1 VPLLHQRKRKKKVE
15 DEALEEQGII
25 DPLANLEIDMQCFD
39 IPRLLSVYSDQG
51 GINWW
56 AKAWFNN
63 RSDGE
68 AAVSISKETALQF
81 WHDEIE
87 KETMLEEYFPKPMQA
102 YHQAIEQ
109 TKQQLI
115 EMQKNQQQVTV

>member
-1 VPLLHQRKRKKKVE
+1 MEQ
-15 DEALEEQGII
+15 QGII
-25 DPLANLEIDMQCFD
+25 DPLADLDIDVQSFD

-56 AKAWFNN
+56 VKAWFNN
-63 RSDGE
+63 RADGE
-68 AAVSISKETALQF
+68 AAVTISKEVALQF

-87 KETMLEEYFPKPMQA
+87 KDAMLEEYFPKPMQA

-115 EMQKNQQQVTV
+115 DIQKNQIQLTV